1 MILANWTKDN
11 ENGKSIT
18 TSKVLKVPELIDM
31 LKYCID
37 KLDINSVQ
45 LDDVIY
51 DEWDAAKDLAESL
64 TNMTREARETGYLV
78 SWGYG
83 FNLRVWEKK
92 VFRKNKLLSDHV
104 LYDVN
109 GQLDGMMDERIG
121 DSDILITSRPRRTHH
136 IIQCSIY
143 PSIYKDLYLVS
154 ENETLVTQDEDLV
167 VLNNFLSRVIEVTE
181 GKISI
186 SSDTKVY
193 SALCRNIDSKSS
205 FYGWNRSE

>member
-37 KLDINSVQ
+37 KLDANSVQ
-45 LDDVIY
+45 LDHMIY
-51 DEWDAAKDLAESL
+51 DEWDTAKELAKRL
-64 TNMTREARETGYLV
+64 VNMTREARETGYLV

-92 VFRKNKLLSDHV
+92 IFRKNKLLSDHV

-109 GQLDGMMDERIG
+109 SQIDDMMDERIG

-154 ENETLVTQDEDLV
+154 ENETLITQDKDLV
-167 VLNNFLSRVIEVTE
+167 VLNDFLNRVIEVSE

-186 SSDTKVY
+186 SSDTNVY